1 MRILLILFL
10 LLSKGIIVVYSQTIE
25 KYYSQ
30 YMVCRDSI
38 SVDTV
43 SCLKYS
49 IHNTLKSRIVVL
61 FSQDELND
69 SIPVKRQMYR
79 TLCRPYKNFRL
90 SFYAWEAG
98 LNGSPGIT
106 LFPQRFVKILDS
118 GTSFD
123 IVFEVKT
130 ADLNQNTDYGLNH
143 IQIIEEESLKIN
155 GFEHFIEGVKL
166 HNAEY
171 PYNYIVIRCEDF
183 TTCGEGPD

>member
-1 MRILLILFL
+1 MLFL

-25 KYYSQ
+25 KNFSQ
-30 YMVCRDSI
+30 YIVCSDPGV
-38 SVDTV
+38 VDTV

-49 IHNTLKSRIVVL
+49 IQNTLKSRIVVL

-69 SIPVKRQMYR
+69 SIPIKRQMYR

-98 LNGSPGIT
+98 LNGRSETT
-106 LFPQRFVKILDS
+106 LVPQRFVKILDS
-118 GTSFD
+118 GASFD
-123 IVFEVKT
+123 IVFETKT
-130 ADLNQNTDYGLNH
+130 TDLKHNPDYGLAH
-143 IQIIEEESLKIN
+143 IQIIEEEALKVN
-155 GFEHFIEGVKL
+155 GFKHFINGVKL

-183 TTCGEGPD
+183 YNRFYYGEGHE